1 MTDHHATVLPHL
13 TPQGAQFS
21 LNGMDLPLQPV
32 EKAMERKLHK
42 RAHYEGWERM
52 FIPLRDRETLTF
64 EFLKRLSTE
73 RHPLV
78 RARMVAALAQFAKHG
93 SGKALAGTVAALDDS
108 DALVQLSAVNV
119 MRQLR
124 PLEVLPRLIQ
134 LMSLAR
140 PPWMRMAVIQTLAVY
155 GQAAQSELPALRVQL
170 GMETNQVIKRELQG
184 LLDRLGQGE
193 SVSVP
198 PTAPARD
205 G

>member
-1 MTDHHATVLPHL
+1 
-13 TPQGAQFS
+13 
-21 LNGMDLPLQPV
+21 
-32 EKAMERKLHK
+32 
-42 RAHYEGWERM
+42 
-52 FIPLRDRETLTF
+52 
-64 EFLKRLSTE
+64 
-73 RHPLV
+73 
-78 RARMVAALAQFAKHG
+78 MVAALAQFAKHG

-140 PPWMRMAVIQTLAVY
+140 PPWMRMAVVQTLAVY